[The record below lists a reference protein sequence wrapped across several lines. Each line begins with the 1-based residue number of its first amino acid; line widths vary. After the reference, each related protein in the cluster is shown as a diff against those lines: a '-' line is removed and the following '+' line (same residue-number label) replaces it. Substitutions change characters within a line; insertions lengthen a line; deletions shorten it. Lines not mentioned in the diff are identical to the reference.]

1 MDDNTD
7 KLIKQLKR
15 HEGIELK
22 PYKDTEGI
30 LTIGIGRNLE
40 HRGIT
45 EKEAEFMLMNDLAE
59 FMETARS
66 YVWYDSLNDVRKAV
80 IVNMLFNLGHPRF
93 NKFVAMQ
100 EALKAQNYA
109 TAAAEML
116 DSRWAKQVKGRATE
130 LAEQMRTGKWQ
141 PY

>member
-1 MDDNTD
+1 MDNTD
-7 KLIKQLKR
+7 QLIKQLKR
-15 HEGIELK
+15 HEGIELT

-59 FMETARS
+59 FMKTARS

-80 IVNMLFNLGHPRF
+80 IVNMLFNLGQPRF

>member
-1 MDDNTD
+1 MDNTD
-7 KLIKQLKR
+7 QLIKQLKR

-59 FMETARS
+59 FMETAKS
-66 YVWYDSLNDVRKAV
+66 YVWYDSLDDVRKSC
-80 IVNMLFNLGHPRF
+80 IVNMLFNLGQPRF
-93 NKFVAMQ
+93 NQFVAMQ
-100 EALKAQNYA
+100 EALKAQNYE

-116 DSRWAKQVKGRATE
+116 DSRWAKQVKGRAVE
-130 LAEQMRTGKWQ
+130 LAEQMRTGKWK
-141 PY
+141 